1 MEALPIGVWTEK
13 MRVWKSFCCLQARTI
28 DFAKFGRLYLNKGN
42 WEGNQIVSRAWVSS
56 QHIQILVIITDII
69 TTIMGNGPLKYN
81 SFYAVGLYGQYLYL
95 YPEKNIQIIRF
106 GDSSLSYNPN
116 YWQDI
121 LFKLLIS

>member
-1 MEALPIGVWTEK
+1 M
-13 MRVWKSFCCLQARTI
+13 
-28 DFAKFGRLYLNKGN
+28 GRAVN
-42 WEGNQIVSRAWVSS
+42 
-56 QHIQILVIITDII
+56 IQILVIIADTLQQL
-69 TTIMGNGPLKYN
+69 GGGPLKYN

-121 LFKLLIS
+121 FIQIIDQLNELK